1 MPSSRALA
9 DRLIKP
15 SNDNMRGASGS
26 RRPSANSIQ
35 SSHQST
41 SPHLVSNPPPLSPE
55 SVSSSSTY
63 PWMTARE
70 QGDMSSGG
78 AQFSSSPQPTQ
89 VQLPHHHQLPSPIEQ
104 PRKHHNLPRIATPNN
119 RDARPSSA
127 DGMDDDAPRSAPSV
141 SSPLAGPAM
150 PFAAAPLRSASDP
163 ARAGDQESGK
173 SSPMASPI
181 GGGPDVPVAH
191 IKSRSQ
197 DNSSLSTRGSS
208 FTNMATSMDHQ
219 TWRSDTPPSTVTS
232 QQATPLQIHQQP
244 QGMNPRRA
252 GSATTCAECGNAV
265 HGPFVRALHQVY
277 HTDCFRCKDCR
288 EVVAQKFFPIE
299 EDGGLYP
306 LCVRDYFGRIG
317 LICAKCDQAL
327 RSKYITACGKKFHVE
342 HFSCYVCDKVFGAS
356 DWYYEHGGNAYCP
369 YHYAIS
375 FANKC
380 VGCETAILRH
390 FVEMNRNGM
399 DECWHPECYMIHKF
413 WNVRL
418 ASRNFSTPAHTT
430 PVSSSLSLM
439 EITAKGGTDP
449 ITDTSSPLS
458 NTSPGLENDL
468 SADELKER
476 QIAMELKVSQIWLI
490 LSGFEESSA
499 ACISEMLR
507 VVNERKLL
515 DVVLVTEKL
524 ILHVETLF
532 AVIDDLEA
540 QFAMVGAKGMSHSRE
555 AKHLCKKLVNFFLML
570 SEITPQSF
578 PDMKTLLLQ
587 VTQLAHYLKI
597 TIRIALTGAIKLD
610 REQAN
615 PQAMTNALARL
626 HLLALD
632 GADPSLLKRGDHPKP
647 PKPLDAW
654 TGNES
659 PEEMARR
666 SYDSLTRTPQGFTRS
681 TQGLA
686 YGYRSLAP
694 EITGETTLR
703 GPQDDN
709 FIPNSFCVRCDQK
722 VEDDCIRLGMWNRW
736 HSQCLECGNCGDN
749 AANVT
754 IQNSPVALRPSADD
768 DSHEGSTA
776 HTSEAPSKALVQRR
790 PPPRVDDFL
799 YEPPQQKYG
808 PADFI
813 WCNLHRTATAVPGFE
828 SVSRLEQYT
837 FLVHIGLRRLY
848 LHFREHH
855 HIPSVLSRPES
866 HNVKRVKSVTLDRKL
881 SSTARLPQ
889 RSTVIESPRPR
900 MADENGHVVPAPAKE
915 PVAPV
920 LMTPAGSDQGSRT
933 PIVDVIRPPFGRN
946 NTSVRILS
954 EAHEV
959 HGSVQESQGEETLS
973 PLMSQRRPKESDA
986 ITLNDIPLLAQAQ
999 QKRNRFDGQPLVA
1012 ELKPLEA
1019 MVIRHFALLHLQKT
1033 GLGHLV
1039 EPEDFMDMLEM
1050 RRGQWWNFKLFKNNA
1065 KKDQKR
1071 KGIFGVPIEIL
1082 VDRTGSDSQQ
1092 GVSPNV
1098 LLRVPEFIEEITAT
1112 MRQQDMAV
1120 EGIFRKNGNIRR
1132 LAVTAEA
1139 LDTNY
1144 SAVSLSEENPV
1155 QLAALLK
1162 KFLREIPDP
1171 LLTFRLHRLW
1181 CAAASMPN
1189 PQDKIRCLHL
1199 LMMLLPKPNRDTIE
1213 VVFVFL
1219 RWVASFSGQNE
1230 DSGSKM
1236 DLTNLA
1242 TVITP
1247 NILYGKG
1254 QQAAR
1259 EESMIAITA
1268 VQSLL
1273 EKQDDFYRVP
1283 PELNYVLHEKVSRLF
1298 SRDTDLTPKE
1308 VFKLCQKYFSKRG
1321 LQQPHGQAGSQ
1332 SSLQTGGN
1340 PTMSQRPSYSGATG
1354 APHPRPPDSRL
1365 STVAPPQPPYRSDSW
1380 NDEKKTPSSEEGGAT
1395 LRTAAVAAPPPGH
1408 GGTNS
1413 RPASWAQGAHAM
1425 SASVSGTATPT
1436 GPATA
1441 AASANQSPNVN
1452 ANNGANPP
1460 TGLTMPMPMP
1470 TINGQPAGGVI
1481 SPGSSYGHG
1490 HAMPIPSPSWRG
1502 PFQGPASNGSRQSSR
1517 GSAPPSPGVAAD
1529 ERRSF
1534 QMERG
1539 PSRDRV
1545 ER

>member
-1 MPSSRALA
+1 MEQQ
-9 DRLIKP
+9 
-15 SNDNMRGASGS
+15 S
-26 RRPSANSIQ
+26 RRSETPTSI
-35 SSHQST
+35 
-41 SPHLVSNPPPLSPE
+41 LS
-55 SVSSSSTY
+55 
-63 PWMTARE
+63 
-70 QGDMSSGG
+70 
-78 AQFSSSPQPTQ
+78 
-89 VQLPHHHQLPSPIEQ
+89 
-104 PRKHHNLPRIATPNN
+104 
-119 RDARPSSA
+119 
-127 DGMDDDAPRSAPSV
+127 
-141 SSPLAGPAM
+141 
-150 PFAAAPLRSASDP
+150 
-163 ARAGDQESGK
+163 
-173 SSPMASPI
+173 
-181 GGGPDVPVAH
+181 
-191 IKSRSQ
+191 
-197 DNSSLSTRGSS
+197 
-208 FTNMATSMDHQ
+208 
-219 TWRSDTPPSTVTS
+219 S
-232 QQATPLQIHQQP
+232 QQATPLQIQQHSALGP
-244 QGMNPRRA
+244 NPKRS
-252 GSATTCAECGNAV
+252 GSTTNCAACDQAV
-265 HGPFVRALHQVY
+265 HGPFVRALHKVY

-306 LCVRDYFGRIG
+306 LCVRDYFARIG

-342 HFSCYVCDKVFGAS
+342 HFSCYVCDKVFGAT

-369 YHYAIS
+369 YHYAIG

-380 VGCETAILRH
+380 VGCETSILRH

-413 WNVRL
+413 WKVRL
-418 ASRNFSTPAHTT
+418 ASRNFSTPARTT

-439 EITAKGGTDP
+439 EITAKGGVEPMTNDSAP
-449 ITDTSSPLS
+449 PA
-458 NTSPGLENDL
+458 NTTPGWDNEVT
-468 SADELKER
+468 AEELKDR

-507 VVNERKLL
+507 VLNEHKLL
-515 DVVLVTEKL
+515 DVILVAERL
-524 ILHVETLF
+524 VLHVETLF
-532 AVIDDLEA
+532 AAIDDLHA
-540 QFAMVGAKGMSHSRE
+540 QFAMVGAKAMPHSRE
-555 AKHLCKKLVNFFLML
+555 AKQLCKRLVNFFLML
-570 SEITPQSF
+570 SDVTPQSF
-578 PDMKTLLLQ
+578 LDMKALLLQ
-587 VTQLAHYLKI
+587 VMQLAHYLKI
-597 TIRIALTGAIKLD
+597 TIRIALTSAIKLD

-632 GADPSLLKRGDHPKP
+632 GADPSLPKRGDHPTP
-647 PKPLDAW
+647 PKPSDTW

-659 PEEMARR
+659 PEEMAWR
-666 SYDSLTRTPQGFTRS
+666 SYDSLTRTPQGFTPS

-709 FIPNSFCVRCDQK
+709 FSPNSGCPRCGES
-722 VEDDCIRLGMWNRW
+722 VEDDCVRLGMWNRW
-736 HSQCLECGNCGDN
+736 HSHCVECGNCGDN
-749 AANVT
+749 AANVN
-754 IQNSPVALRPSADD
+754 IQNSPGGLGPLADEG
-768 DSHEGSTA
+768 SHEGSTA
-776 HTSEAPSKALVQRR
+776 HASEAPDKALHQRR
-790 PPPRVDDFL
+790 PPPRVGDFF
-799 YEPPQQKYG
+799 YDPPQKKYG
-808 PADFI
+808 PPDLI
-813 WCNLHRTATAVPGFE
+813 WCNLHRAATAVPGFE
-828 SVSRLEQYT
+828 TVSRLEQYV

-848 LHFREHH
+848 LHFRNHH
-855 HIPSVLSRPES
+855 HIPNINSRHES

-900 MADENGHVVPAPAKE
+900 MADENGHVVPMAKE
-915 PVAPV
+915 PVAP
-920 LMTPAGSDQGSRT
+920 LPMTPAGSDQGSQT
-933 PIVDVIRPPFGRN
+933 LAVDVIRPSFARN
-946 NTSVRILS
+946 NTSVRIVS
-954 EAHEV
+954 EEQEV
-959 HGSVQESQGEETLS
+959 HGDSLRVQDSPGHDVLLS
-973 PLMSQRRPKESDA
+973 LTGQKRTREPDA

-1012 ELKPLEA
+1012 DLKPLEA

-1082 VDRTGSDSQQ
+1082 VERTGSDSQQ
-1092 GVSPNV
+1092 GISPKV
-1098 LLRVPEFIEEITAT
+1098 LLRVPEFVEEITAT

-1120 EGIFRKNGNIRR
+1120 EGIFRKNGNIRK
-1132 LAVTAEA
+1132 LALTAEA

-1144 SAVSLSEENPV
+1144 TAVALSEENPV

-1283 PELNYVLHEKVSRLF
+1283 PELNYVLHEKVSKLF
-1298 SRDTDLTPKE
+1298 SRDTDLAPKE
-1308 VFKLCQKYFSKRG
+1308 VFKLCQKYYIKRG
-1321 LQQPHGQAGSQ
+1321 LQQPHGQGGSQ
-1332 SSLQTGGN
+1332 TNLNAISN
-1340 PTMSQRPSYSGATG
+1340 PAMTQRPSYSGPAG
-1354 APHPRPPDSRL
+1354 GPQRPPDSRL
-1365 STVAPPQPPYRSDSW
+1365 STVTAPQPPYRKDSW
-1380 NDEKKTPSSEEGGAT
+1380 SDEKQAPSEESGTT
-1395 LRTAAVAAPPPGH
+1395 LRAGQPGV

-1413 RPASWAQGAHAM
+1413 RPTSWVPGATTT
-1425 SASVSGTATPT
+1425 SPGLPGPGTPT
-1436 GPATA
+1436 GLVSA
-1441 AASANQSPNVN
+1441 AASANQTPNVN
-1452 ANNGANPP
+1452 VYNAANPP

-1470 TINGQPAGGVI
+1470 MPTINGQPAPAVI

-1490 HAMPIPSPSWRG
+1490 HSMPMPSPSWRG
-1502 PFQGPASNGSRQSSR
+1502 PFQGPASTGSRQSSR

-1529 ERRSF
+1529 ERPSF

-1539 PSRDRV
+1539 PSRDRA
-1545 ER
+1545 